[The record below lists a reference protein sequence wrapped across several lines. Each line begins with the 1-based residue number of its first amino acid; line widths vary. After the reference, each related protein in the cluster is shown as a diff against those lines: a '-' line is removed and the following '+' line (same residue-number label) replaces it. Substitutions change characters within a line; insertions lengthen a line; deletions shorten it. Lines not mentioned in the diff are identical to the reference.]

1 MAMDATGAAVA
12 ALVAVALVAG
22 LFLLAGPYLLF
33 AILLLIAALVLAI
46 LLVAGLYLIHENQVG
61 IVTRKLGGQ
70 KMPPG
75 QVIARHGQVGVQAAT
90 LVPGLYYR
98 PPIVWSVT
106 KAPVIEV
113 GPNSIAIVEAI
124 DGRPLPPVRRLGDE
138 VESNQFQDG
147 ERFLDSGGFKGP
159 QVAFLRPGRYRINTR
174 LFAATVQSA
183 IQIPTGKV
191 GLVTAQD
198 GRPLPSRLLV
208 APSPPKQPTTESPLA
223 RDHNFFQDG
232 SAFLASGGYRG
243 PQIDTIQP
251 GTYYVNPLLFQ
262 VEVVDTYEVPP
273 GFVAV
278 LRSNLGEE
286 LDRPE
291 THPTP
296 VSTAPDFDQQI
307 TSEVESLL
315 TSDRNRRGIWR
326 NPLAPGR
333 YNLNTKAFTAY
344 LVPTSAIM
352 VDWASSERPSA
363 PSMSRPSA
371 APTRDISDYPYLTQ
385 GTTEGVEFF
394 KFNQL
399 KVTSKDGFQLEVD
412 VRMVIR
418 ILPEN
423 AAFVIARFGSV
434 FNLIQQIVHPLIDAE
449 FRNNAGEKQALE
461 FVRSRSGLQQE
472 ALDKA
477 RMAFQKYL
485 VEAQNLLISYIQV
498 DATLLATQTN
508 KEIAV
513 QQQAQY
519 VEQAAAEQQRIA
531 VQEMTARANL
541 QPEVVQADLQIVIN
555 ENNAKAAVKKAEGE
569 RDSTRIVADG
579 SAAAIRRVGVA
590 QADAYHAQATVIG
603 PDRVALIRVTDLLQ
617 AGHLRITPDTLV
629 LGATGTDGANTM
641 FSAYLATLL
650 QGKSQSAL
658 PPYVPSNEP
667 DYVSPLTVASA
678 GPPLAAA
685 PPPPPERESAVPMP
699 PVPALP
705 APPPPP
711 VPPPPAGDAP
721 VQRIKLPARKPPRD
735 ADE

>member
-1 MAMDATGAAVA
+1 MAIDATGVIVAVLLAVA
-12 ALVAVALVAG
+12 VVFG
-22 LFLLAGPYLLF
+22 LILLAGPF
-33 AILLLIAALVLAI
+33 LLIAVVLLAAALVLAAF
-46 LLVAGLYLIHENQVG
+46 LVAGLYLIHENQVG

-98 PPIVWSVT
+98 APIIWSIAKT
-106 KAPVIEV
+106 PVIEV
-113 GPNSIAIVEAI
+113 GPNSIAIIDAI
-124 DGRPLPPVRRLGDE
+124 DGRPLPAGRRLGDE

-147 ERFLDSGGFKGP
+147 ERYLDSGGYKGP
-159 QVAFLRPGRYRINTR
+159 QVAFLRPGRYRINNR
-174 LFAATVQSA
+174 LFSATVVNASQV
-183 IQIPTGKV
+183 PTGKV

-208 APSPPKQPTTESPLA
+208 APAPPNRPTPDFPNA

-232 SAFLASGGYRG
+232 PAFLSSGGYRG
-243 PQIDTIQP
+243 PQVDTIQP

-262 VEVVDTYEVPP
+262 VEIVDTYEVPP

-296 VSTAPDFDQQI
+296 VSTSPDFDQAL
-307 TSEVESLL
+307 TSEVENLL

-333 YNLNTKAFTAY
+333 YNLNSKAFTAY

-371 APTRDISDYPYLTQ
+371 EPTKDRSDYPYLTDNSA
-385 GTTEGVEFF
+385 EGVEFF

-498 DATLLATQTN
+498 DETLLATQTN

-519 VEQAAAEQQRIA
+519 VEQAAAERQRIS

-569 RDSTRIVADG
+569 RDSIRIVADG
-579 SAAAIRRVGVA
+579 NAAAIRRVGSG
-590 QADAYHAQATVIG
+590 QADAYHAQADVIG
-603 PDRVALIRVTDLLQ
+603 PDRVALIRVIDLIQ

-629 LGATGTDGANTM
+629 LGSAGADGANTM

-650 QGKSQSAL
+650 QAKSQGSL

-667 DYVSPLTVASA
+667 DYVSPLTATPRSTDAPAS
-678 GPPLAAA
+678 GA
-685 PPPPPERESAVPMP
+685 PTPSA
-699 PVPALP
+699 P
-705 APPPPP
+705 APPTPAPGGSPSPSDDMGTPPSKST
-711 VPPPPAGDAP
+711 ARRTAKTSDA
-721 VQRIKLPARKPPRD
+721 
-735 ADE
+735 

>member
-1 MAMDATGAAVA
+1 MAMDGTGATVAALLAVA
-12 ALVAVALVAG
+12 AVVGLLLLFSPYLFFALLLLVAAVVLLV
-22 LFLLAGPYLLF
+22 
-33 AILLLIAALVLAI
+33 

-61 IVTRKLGGQ
+61 IVTRKLGGV

-98 PPIVWSVT
+98 APIVWSVE
-106 KAPVIEV
+106 KSPIIEV
-113 GPNSIAIVEAI
+113 GPSSIAIVEAI
-124 DGRPLPPVRRLGDE
+124 DGRPLPSARRLGDE

-147 ERFLDSGGFKGP
+147 ERFLDTGGFKGP

-174 LFAATVQSA
+174 LFAATVVNA
-183 IQIPTGKV
+183 IRVPTGRV

-208 APSPPKQPTTESPLA
+208 APAPPSRPTDEFPHA

-232 SAFLASGGYRG
+232 SGFLASGGYRG
-243 PQIDTIQP
+243 PQVDTIQP
-251 GTYYVNPLLFQ
+251 GTYYVNPLLFE
-262 VEVVDTYEVPP
+262 VEIVETYEVPP

-291 THPTP
+291 SHPTP
-296 VSTAPDFDQQI
+296 VSTSPDFDQAL

-315 TSDRNRRGIWR
+315 TTDRNRRGIWR

-371 APTRDISDYPYLTQ
+371 TPTKDRSDYPYLTDSS
-385 GTTEGVEFF
+385 TEGVEFF

-412 VRMVIR
+412 VRIVIR

-461 FVRSRSGLQQE
+461 FVRSRSQLQQE

-477 RMAFQKYL
+477 RLAFQKYL

-519 VEQAAAEQQRIA
+519 VEQAAAERQRIS

-541 QPEVVQADLQIVIN
+541 QPQVVGADLQIVIN

-579 SAAAIRRVGVA
+579 NAAAIRRVGVA
-590 QADAYHAQATVIG
+590 QADAYHAQAEVIG
-603 PDRVALIRVTDLLQ
+603 PDRVALIRVIDLLQ
-617 AGHLRITPDTLV
+617 EGHLRITPDTLV
-629 LGATGTDGANTM
+629 LGAGGAEGANTL
-641 FSAYLATLL
+641 FSTYLATLL
-650 QGKSQSAL
+650 QAKSQATL
-658 PPYVPSNEP
+658 APYVPSNDP
-667 DYVSPLTVASA
+667 DYVSPLTATPAKTDPS
-678 GPPLAAA
+678 GAATM
-685 PPPPPERESAVPMP
+685 PPPPPPDPDGDGATPRAK
-699 PVPALP
+699 PA
-705 APPPPP
+705 
-711 VPPPPAGDAP
+711 
-721 VQRIKLPARKPPRD
+721 ARKAPKDVD
-735 ADE
+735 A

>member
-1 MAMDATGAAVA
+1 MDYTAI
-12 ALVAVALVAG
+12 LVVVGVVVG
-22 LFLLAGPYLLF
+22 LFLILF
-33 AILLLIAALVLAI
+33 VAL
-46 LLVAGLYLIHENQVG
+46 GLYLVHENQVG
-61 IVTRKLGGQ
+61 IVTRKLLGR

-98 PPIVWSVT
+98 APIIWTVT
-106 KAPVIEV
+106 KVPIIEV
-113 GPNSIAIVEAI
+113 GPDNIATIEAI
-124 DGRPLPPVRRLGDE
+124 DGRPLAAGRRLGDE

-147 ERFLDSGGFKGP
+147 ERFLDQGGFKGP

-174 LFAATVQSA
+174 LFSPVLLSA
-183 IQIPTGKV
+183 IQIASGKV

-208 APSPPKQPTTESPLA
+208 APQPFLVPSHAFPRA
-223 RDHNFFQDG
+223 RDHNYFQDG
-232 SAFLASGGYRG
+232 QAFLDSGGFRG
-243 PQIDTIQP
+243 PQVDTIQP
-251 GTYYVNPLLFQ
+251 GTYYVNPLLFE
-262 VEVVDTYEVPP
+262 VGVVDNYEVPP

-278 LRSNLGEE
+278 LRSNIGEE

-291 THPTP
+291 DRPVP
-296 VSTAPDFDQQI
+296 VSASPDFDQRL
-307 TSEVESLL
+307 TAEVESLL
-315 TSDRNRRGIWR
+315 TTDRNKRGIWR
-326 NPLAPGR
+326 TPLAPGK
-333 YNLNTKAFTAY
+333 YNLNSKAFTAY

-352 VDWASSERPSA
+352 VDWASSDRPSA

-371 APTRDISDYPYLTQ
+371 TPAKDRSDYPYLTDDAQ
-385 GTTEGVEFF
+385 AAVEFF

-461 FVRSRSGLQQE
+461 FVRSRSQLQQE

-477 RMAFQKYL
+477 RLAFQKYM

-498 DATLLATQTN
+498 DPTLLATQTN

-519 VEQAAAEQQRIA
+519 VEQASAEQRRIS

-541 QPEVVQADLQIVIN
+541 QPQVVQADLQIVIN
-555 ENNAKAAVKKAEGE
+555 ENNAKAAVKQAEGE

-579 SAAAIRRVGVA
+579 NAAAIRRVGEA
-590 QADAYHAQATVIG
+590 QADAYHAQADVIG
-603 PDRVALIRVTDLLQ
+603 SDKVALIKTVDLLQ
-617 AGHLRITPDTLV
+617 AGKVRITPDTLV
-629 LGATGTDGANTM
+629 MAGGGTDGANTM

-650 QGKSQSAL
+650 AQKATPSAT
-658 PPYVPSNEP
+658 PYAPSTEK
-667 DYVSPLTVASA
+667 DYVSPLTSTPARQDPSIPLPT
-678 GPPLAAA
+678 GPLGTPG
-685 PPPPPERESAVPMP
+685 PMP
-699 PVPALP
+699 ETES
-705 APPPPP
+705 
-711 VPPPPAGDAP
+711 PPA
-721 VQRIKLPARKPPRD
+721 VQRLRLPKKRTDDDR
-735 ADE
+735 EE

>member
-1 MAMDATGAAVA
+1 MAVDSVGALVA
-12 ALVAVALVAG
+12 ALVAIVVAVGVALILGPSVLIGVVLFFVALG
-22 LFLLAGPYLLF
+22 
-33 AILLLIAALVLAI
+33 LAI
-46 LLVAGLYLIHENQVG
+46 FLIAGLYLIHENQVG
-61 IVTRKLGGQ
+61 IVTRRLGGK

-75 QVIARHGQVGVQAAT
+75 QVIARHGQIGVQAAT
-90 LVPGLYYR
+90 LVPGLYFR
-98 PPIVWSVT
+98 APILWTVA
-106 KAPVIEV
+106 KAPVIEI
-113 GPNSIAIVEAI
+113 GPNAIATIEAI
-124 DGRPLPPVRRLGDE
+124 DGRPLPPGRRLGDE

-174 LFAATVQSA
+174 LFAPSVLNA
-183 IQIPTGKV
+183 IQIPAGKV

-208 APSPPKQPTTESPLA
+208 APPPPRAPTPELPA
-223 RDHNFFQDG
+223 VRDHNFFQDG
-232 SAFLASGGYRG
+232 PAFLASGGYRG
-243 PQIDTIQP
+243 PQVDTIQP
-251 GTYYVNPLLFQ
+251 GTYYVNPLLFE
-262 VEVVDTYEVPP
+262 VGVVDTYEVPP

-291 THPTP
+291 ARPTP
-296 VSTAPDFDQQI
+296 VSTSPDFDQEL
-307 TSEVESLL
+307 TSEVENLL

-326 NPLAPGR
+326 NPLAPGK

-352 VDWASSERPSA
+352 VDWASSDRPSA
-363 PSMSRPSA
+363 PSMSRTSA
-371 APTRDISDYPYLTQ
+371 SPAADQSAYPYLTRD
-385 GTTEGVEFF
+385 TAEGVEFF

-477 RMAFQKYL
+477 RLAFQKYM

-498 DATLLATQTN
+498 DPTLLATQTN

-519 VEQAAAEQQRIA
+519 VEQAAAEQQRIS

-541 QPEVVQADLQIVIN
+541 QPEVVHADLQIVIN
-555 ENNAKAAVKKAEGE
+555 QNNAKAAVKKAEGE
-569 RDSTRIVADG
+569 RDSIRIVADG
-579 SAAAIRRVGVA
+579 NAAAIRRVGVA
-590 QADAYHAQATVIG
+590 QADVIG
-603 PDRVALIRVTDLLQ
+603 PDKVALIKTVDLLQ
-617 AGHLRITPDTLV
+617 EGRVRITPETLV
-629 LGATGTDGANTM
+629 IGGGGADGANTM

-650 QGKSQSAL
+650 AQKGGAPP
-658 PPYVPSNEP
+658 PPYTPSTEP
-667 DYVSPLTVASA
+667 DYVSPLTA
-678 GPPLAAA
+678 PNAA
-685 PPPPPERESAVPMP
+685 PRQDPSIPLPTMAPVPEVPAAEAPMP
-699 PVPALP
+699 PPAVGP
-705 APPPPP
+705 
-711 VPPPPAGDAP
+711 GI
-721 VQRIKLPARKPPRD
+721 QRTKLPPRRADRD
-735 ADE
+735 AEG

>member
-1 MAMDATGAAVA
+1 MDYTVA
-12 ALVAVALVAG
+12 IVALGLIVAFV
-22 LFLLAGPYLLF
+22 LIVFL
-33 AILLLIAALVLAI
+33 IL
-46 LLVAGLYLIHENQVG
+46 GLYLIHENQVG
-61 IVTRKLGGQ
+61 IVTRKLGG
-70 KMPPG
+70 KRMPPG
-75 QVIARHGQVGVQAAT
+75 QVIARHGQIGVQAAT

-98 PPIVWSVT
+98 APIIWSVQ
-106 KAPVIEV
+106 KVPVIEV
-113 GPNSIAIVEAI
+113 GPDNIATIEAI
-124 DGRPLPPVRRLGDE
+124 DGRPLKQGRRLGDE

-147 ERFLDSGGFKGP
+147 ERFLDGGGFKGP
-159 QVAFLRPGRYRINTR
+159 QVAFLRPGRYRLNTR
-174 LFAATVQSA
+174 LFAPTLLGA
-183 IQIPTGKV
+183 IQVTAGKV

-208 APSPPKQPTTESPLA
+208 APTPLSTPTHQFPAA

-232 SAFLASGGYRG
+232 PAFLDSGGFRG
-243 PQIDTIQP
+243 PQVDTIQP
-251 GTYYVNPLLFQ
+251 GTYYVNPLLF
-262 VEVVDTYEVPP
+262 EVGVIDNYEVPP

-278 LRSNLGEE
+278 LRSNIGEE
-286 LDRPE
+286 LDRPQD
-291 THPTP
+291 HPMP
-296 VSTAPDFDQQI
+296 VSSAPDFDQKL
-307 TSEVESLL
+307 TAEVESLL
-315 TSDRNRRGIWR
+315 TTDRNRRGIWR
-326 NPLAPGR
+326 SPLAPGK

-363 PSMSRPSA
+363 PGMSRPSA
-371 APTRDISDYPYLTQ
+371 APARDQSAYPYLTADSAA
-385 GTTEGVEFF
+385 GVEFF

-461 FVRSRSGLQQE
+461 FVRSRSQLQQE

-477 RMAFQKYL
+477 RLAFQRYM

-498 DATLLATQTN
+498 DETLLATQTN

-519 VEQAAAEQQRIA
+519 VEQASAERQRIS

-541 QPEVVQADLQIVIN
+541 QPQVVQADLQIVIN
-555 ENNAKAAVKKAEGE
+555 QNNAKAAVKQAEGV

-579 SAAAIRRVGVA
+579 NAAAIRRVGEA
-590 QADAYHAQATVIG
+590 QADAYHAQADVIG
-603 PDRVALIRVTDLLQ
+603 SDKVALIKTVDLLQ
-617 AGHLRITPDTLV
+617 AGKVRITPDTLV
-629 LGATGTDGANTM
+629 TAGGGADGTNTM

-650 QGKSQSAL
+650 AQKSQATATRYS
-658 PPYVPSNEP
+658 PSQEP
-667 DYVSPLTVASA
+667 DYISPLTSA
-678 GPPLAAA
+678 PSHQDPSIPLPPDPIPSL
-685 PPPPPERESAVPMP
+685 S
-699 PVPALP
+699 
-705 APPPPP
+705 
-711 VPPPPAGDAP
+711 VPPPDPPADP
-721 VQRIKLPARKPPRD
+721 VQRIKLSKRPRSD
-735 ADE
+735 DTDGDPS

>member
-1 MAMDATGAAVA
+1 MDYTVPIVLIVVFAAIV
-12 ALVAVALVAG
+12 
-22 LFLLAGPYLLF
+22 
-33 AILLLIAALVLAI
+33 
-46 LLVAGLYLIHENQVG
+46 LLVFVAAGLYLIHENQVG
-61 IVTRKLGGQ
+61 IVTRKLLGR

-90 LVPGLYYR
+90 LVPGLYFR
-98 PPIVWSVT
+98 APIIWSVA
-106 KAPVIEV
+106 KVPVVEV
-113 GPNSIAIVEAI
+113 GPNNIATIEAI
-124 DGRPLPPVRRLGDE
+124 DGRPLGQGRRLGDE

-147 ERFLDSGGFKGP
+147 ERYLDGGGFKGP
-159 QVAFLRPGRYRINTR
+159 QAAFLRPGRYRINTR
-174 LFAATVQSA
+174 LFAPTLHGA
-183 IQIPTGKV
+183 IQIASGKV

-198 GRPLPSRLLV
+198 GRPLPSKLLV
-208 APSPPKQPTTESPLA
+208 APQPTHDRSPEFPTA
-223 RDHNFFQDG
+223 RDHNYFQDG
-232 SAFLASGGYRG
+232 QAFLDSGGYRG

-251 GTYYVNPLLFQ
+251 GTYYVNPMLF
-262 VEVVDTYEVPP
+262 EVAVIDNFEVPP

-278 LRSNLGEE
+278 LRSNIGVE
-286 LDRPE
+286 LDRPID
-291 THPTP
+291 HPVP
-296 VSTAPDFDQQI
+296 VSAAPDFDQQL
-307 TSEVESLL
+307 TAEVESLL

-326 NPLAPGR
+326 SPLAPGK

-352 VDWASSERPSA
+352 VDWASSERPGA

-371 APTRDISDYPYLTQ
+371 APNHDRSDYPYLTDEAAA
-385 GTTEGVEFF
+385 GAEFF

-412 VRMVIR
+412 VRLVIR

-461 FVRSRSGLQQE
+461 FVRSRSQLQQE

-477 RMAFQKYL
+477 RLAFQKYL

-498 DATLLATQTN
+498 DETLLATQTN

-519 VEQAAAEQQRIA
+519 VEQASAERQRIS

-541 QPEVVQADLQIVIN
+541 QPQVVQADLQIVIN
-555 ENNAKAAVKKAEGE
+555 ENNAKAAVKQAEGV

-579 SAAAIRRVGVA
+579 NAAAIRRVGEA
-590 QADAYHAQATVIG
+590 QADAYHAQADVIG
-603 PDRVALIRVTDLLQ
+603 SEKVALIKTVDLLQ
-617 AGHLRITPDTLV
+617 AGKVRITPDTLV
-629 LGATGTDGANTM
+629 MTGGGTEGATSM

-650 QGKSQSAL
+650 AQKSQS
-658 PPYVPSNEP
+658 PSQSYAPSTEK
-667 DYVSPLTVASA
+667 DYVSPLTRD
-678 GPPLAAA
+678 PPKQDPSIPLPVA
-685 PPPPPERESAVPMP
+685 PPTETPETAE
-699 PVPALP
+699 PVPASS
-705 APPPPP
+705 
-711 VPPPPAGDAP
+711 VRR
-721 VQRIKLPARKPPRD
+721 VKLPARKPSD
-735 ADE
+735 DDEP

>member
-1 MAMDATGAAVA
+1 MDYTAVIVVL
-12 ALVAVALVAG
+12 ALLVALV
-22 LFLLAGPYLLF
+22 LVIFL
-33 AILLLIAALVLAI
+33 I
-46 LLVAGLYLIHENQVG
+46 AGLYLIHESQVG
-61 IVTRKLGGQ
+61 IVTRKLLGRR
-70 KMPPG
+70 MPPG

-98 PPIVWSVT
+98 APIVWTVA
-106 KAPVIEV
+106 KVPIIEV
-113 GPNSIAIVEAI
+113 GPDNIATIEAI
-124 DGRPLPPVRRLGDE
+124 DGRPLRQGRRLGDE
-138 VESNQFQDG
+138 IDSNQFQDG
-147 ERFLDSGGFKGP
+147 ERFLDGGGFKGP

-174 LFAATVQSA
+174 LFAPTLRSA
-183 IQIPTGKV
+183 IQITAGKV

-198 GRPLPSRLLV
+198 GRPLPSKLLV
-208 APSPPKQPTTESPLA
+208 APPPPTVPTPQFPSA

-232 SAFLASGGYRG
+232 PGFLDSGGYRG
-243 PQIDTIQP
+243 PQVDTIQP
-251 GTYYVNPLLFQ
+251 GTYYVNPLLFE
-262 VEVVDTYEVPP
+262 VGVVDTYEVPP

-278 LRSNLGEE
+278 LRSNIGEE
-286 LDRPE
+286 LDRPQDR
-291 THPTP
+291 PMP
-296 VSTAPDFDQQI
+296 VSSAPDFDQKL
-307 TSEVESLL
+307 TAEVESLL
-315 TSDRNRRGIWR
+315 TTDRNRRGIWR
-326 NPLAPGR
+326 SPLAPGR

-363 PSMSRPSA
+363 PGMSRPSA
-371 APTRDISDYPYLTQ
+371 SPTKDRSDYPYLTDE
-385 GTTEGVEFF
+385 TAAAVEFF

-461 FVRSRSGLQQE
+461 FVRSRSQLQQE

-477 RMAFQKYL
+477 RLAFQRYM

-498 DATLLATQTN
+498 DETLLATQTN

-519 VEQAAAEQQRIA
+519 VEQAAAERQRIS

-541 QPEVVQADLQIVIN
+541 QPQVVQADLQIVIN
-555 ENNAKAAVKKAEGE
+555 ENNAKAAVKQAEGV

-579 SAAAIRRVGVA
+579 NAAAIRRVGEA
-590 QADAYHAQATVIG
+590 QADAYHAQADVIG
-603 PDRVALIRVTDLLQ
+603 SDKVALIKTVDLLQ
-617 AGHLRITPDTLV
+617 AGKVRITPDTLV
-629 LGATGTDGANTM
+629 TAGGGADGTNTM

-650 QGKSQSAL
+650 AQKSQAVATR
-658 PPYVPSNEP
+658 YAPSQEK
-667 DYVSPLTVASA
+667 DYVSPLTSASVRQDPSIPLPV
-678 GPPLAAA
+678 PPD
-685 PPPPPERESAVPMP
+685 PEVDGSP
-699 PVPALP
+699 PVPSDP
-705 APPPPP
+705 A
-711 VPPPPAGDAP
+711 
-721 VQRIKLPARKPPRD
+721 VQRLRLPARKKAEDPD
-735 ADE
+735 ADSS

>member
-1 MAMDATGAAVA
+1 MAMDATGAIVTVLVAA
-12 ALVAVALVAG
+12 ALVVG
-22 LFLLAGPYLLF
+22 IFLLAGPF
-33 AILLLIAALVLAI
+33 LLLAVALIVVGLLLAI
-46 LLVAGLYLIHENQVG
+46 FLIAGLYLIHENQVG
-61 IVTRKLGGQ
+61 IVTRKLGGE

-98 PPIVWSVT
+98 APIVWSVD
-106 KAPVIEV
+106 KAAVIEV
-113 GPNSIAIVEAI
+113 GPNSIAIIEAI
-124 DGRPLPPVRRLGDE
+124 DGRPLPAGRRLGDE

-147 ERFLDSGGFKGP
+147 ERFLDAGGYKGP
-159 QVAFLRPGRYRINTR
+159 QVAFLRPGRYRVNTR
-174 LFAATVQSA
+174 LFAANIVNA
-183 IQIPTGKV
+183 IQVPTGKV

-208 APSPPKQPTTESPLA
+208 APAPSGTPSPEHPHA

-232 SAFLASGGYRG
+232 SAFLASGGFRG

-251 GTYYVNPLLFQ
+251 GTYYVNPLLF
-262 VEVVDTYEVPP
+262 EVQIVDTYEVPP

-291 THPTP
+291 SHPTP
-296 VSTAPDFDQQI
+296 VSTSPDFDQAL
-307 TSEVESLL
+307 TAEVESLL

-371 APTRDISDYPYLTQ
+371 APTADRSDYPYLTDNS
-385 GTTEGVEFF
+385 TEGVEFF

-412 VRMVIR
+412 VRIVIR

-461 FVRSRSGLQQE
+461 FVRSRSSLQQE

-477 RMAFQKYL
+477 RLAFQKYL

-498 DATLLATQTN
+498 DETLLATQTN

-519 VEQAAAEQQRIA
+519 VEQAAAEQKRIS

-541 QPEVVQADLQIVIN
+541 QPEVVRADLQIVIN

-569 RDSTRIVADG
+569 RDSIRIVADG
-579 SAAAIRRVGVA
+579 NAAAIRRVGIG
-590 QADAYHAQATVIG
+590 QADAYHAQADVIG
-603 PDRVALIRVTDLLQ
+603 PDRVALIRVIDLLQ

-629 LGATGTDGANTM
+629 LGSGGAEGANTL
-641 FSAYLATLL
+641 FSTYLATLL
-650 QGKSQSAL
+650 QAKSQAAL
-658 PPYVPSNEP
+658 APYVPSSEP
-667 DYVSPLTVASA
+667 DYVSPLTS
-678 GPPLAAA
+678 GTGSAA
-685 PPPPPERESAVPMP
+685 PGASGM
-699 PVPALP
+699 
-705 APPPPP
+705 
-711 VPPPPAGDAP
+711 PPPAGAAP
-721 VQRIKLPARKPPRD
+721 APASPPAPSPPDDPAVQRAKAGARRPTKD
-735 ADE
+735 SDD

>member
-1 MAMDATGAAVA
+1 MRWNGGIVDYTILYVILGLIVGIILAAFI
-12 ALVAVALVAG
+12 AG
-22 LFLLAGPYLLF
+22 
-33 AILLLIAALVLAI
+33 
-46 LLVAGLYLIHENQVG
+46 GLYLIRESQVG
-61 IVTRKLGGQ
+61 IVTRKLLGR

-75 QVIARHGQVGVQAAT
+75 QVIARHGQIGVQAAT

-98 PPIVWSVT
+98 APIVWSVS
-106 KAPVIEV
+106 KVPVIEV
-113 GPNSIAIVEAI
+113 GPNNIATVEAI
-124 DGRPLPPVRRLGDE
+124 DGRPLPEGRRLGDE
-138 VESNQFQDG
+138 VDSNQFQDG
-147 ERFLDSGGFKGP
+147 EKFLDGGGFKGP
-159 QVAFLRPGRYRINTR
+159 QVAFVRPGRYRINTR
-174 LFAATVQSA
+174 LFATALQPA

-208 APSPPKQPTTESPLA
+208 SPSPPTTATPQVPKA
-223 RDHNFFQDG
+223 RDHNYFQNG
-232 SAFLASGGYRG
+232 QAFLDSGGFRG
-243 PQIDTIQP
+243 PQVDTIQP
-251 GTYYVNPLLFQ
+251 GTYYVNPMLFE
-262 VEVVDTYEVPP
+262 VAVVDTYEVPP

-286 LDRPE
+286 LERPPE
-291 THPTP
+291 RPVP
-296 VSTAPDFDQQI
+296 VSTSPDFDQAL
-307 TSEVESLL
+307 TAEVESLL

-326 NPLAPGR
+326 SPLAPGK

-352 VDWASSERPSA
+352 VDWASLDRPSA
-363 PSMSRPSA
+363 PSMSRSSA
-371 APTRDISDYPYLTQ
+371 APGTDRSDYPYLTADSAA
-385 GTTEGVEFF
+385 GVEFF

-423 AAFVIARFGSV
+423 AAFLIARFGSV

-461 FVRSRSGLQQE
+461 FVRSRSQLQQE

-477 RMAFQKYL
+477 RSAFQKYL

-498 DATLLATQTN
+498 DPTLLATQTN

-519 VEQAAAEQQRIA
+519 VEQAAAEQRRIS

-541 QPEVVQADLQIVIN
+541 QPQVVQADLQIVIN
-555 ENNAKAAVKKAEGE
+555 QNNAKAAVKQAEGV

-579 SAAAIRRVGVA
+579 QSAAIRRVGEA
-590 QADAYHAQATVIG
+590 QADAYHAQADVIG
-603 PDRVALIRVTDLLQ
+603 PDKVALIKTVDLLQ
-617 AGHLRITPDTLV
+617 AGKVRITPDTLV
-629 LGATGTDGANTM
+629 MAGGGTDGASTM

-650 QGKSQSAL
+650 AQRSQVAPAPYAPSTGK
-658 PPYVPSNEP
+658 
-667 DYVSPLTVASA
+667 DYVSPLTSTSAPQDPSIPLPVAPSTEPNPPDEA
-678 GPPLAAA
+678 PDPGPVH
-685 PPPPPERESAVPMP
+685 RV
-699 PVPALP
+699 
-705 APPPPP
+705 
-711 VPPPPAGDAP
+711 
-721 VQRIKLPARKPPRD
+721 KLPPRRGSD
-735 ADE
+735 DQP

>member
-1 MAMDATGAAVA
+1 MDYTPW
-12 ALVAVALVAG
+12 L
-22 LFLLAGPYLLF
+22 
-33 AILLLIAALVLAI
+33 ILLGIAVLIFLVVFIA
-46 LLVAGLYLIHENQVG
+46 AGLYLIHENQVG
-61 IVTRKLGGQ
+61 IVTRKLLGR

-75 QVIARHGQVGVQAAT
+75 QVIARHGQIGVQAAT

-98 PPIVWSVT
+98 APIVWEVA
-106 KAPVIEV
+106 KVPVIEV
-113 GPNSIAIVEAI
+113 GPNNIATIEAI
-124 DGRPLPPVRRLGDE
+124 DGRPLPAGRRLGDE
-138 VESNQFQDG
+138 IESNQFQDG
-147 ERFLDSGGFKGP
+147 ERFLDGGGYKGP

-174 LFAATVQSA
+174 LFAPQLQSA
-183 IQIPTGKV
+183 IQIPAGKV

-198 GRPLPSRLLV
+198 GRPLPSKLLV
-208 APSPPKQPTTESPLA
+208 APVPERSPSPQYPRA

-232 SAFLASGGYRG
+232 PGFLDSGGFRG
-243 PQIDTIQP
+243 PQVDTIQP
-251 GTYYVNPLLFQ
+251 GTYYVNPLLF
-262 VEVVDTYEVPP
+262 EVGVIDTFEVPP

-278 LRSNLGEE
+278 LRSNVGEE
-286 LDRPE
+286 LDRVQDRPV
-291 THPTP
+291 P
-296 VSTAPDFDQQI
+296 VSASPDFDQRLS
-307 TSEVESLL
+307 SEVESLL

-326 NPLAPGR
+326 SPLAPGK

-352 VDWASSERPSA
+352 VDWASSERPGA
-363 PSMSRPSA
+363 PGMSRPSA
-371 APTRDISDYPYLTQ
+371 TPPTDRSDYPYLTDDTA
-385 GTTEGVEFF
+385 GGVEFF

-461 FVRSRSGLQQE
+461 FVRGRSQLQQE

-477 RMAFQKYL
+477 RLAFQKYL

-498 DATLLATQTN
+498 DPTLLATQTN

-519 VEQAAAEQQRIA
+519 VEQAAAERQRIA

-541 QPEVVQADLQIVIN
+541 QPQVVQADLQIVIN
-555 ENNAKAAVKKAEGE
+555 ANNAKAAVKHAEGE

-579 SAAAIRRVGVA
+579 NAAAIRRVGEA
-590 QADAYHAQATVIG
+590 QADAYHAQADVIG
-603 PDRVALIRVTDLLQ
+603 PDKVALIKTVDLLQ
-617 AGHLRITPDTLV
+617 AGKVRITPDTLV
-629 LGATGTDGANTM
+629 MAGGGADGANTM

-650 QGKSQSAL
+650 AQRPESTRS
-658 PPYVPSNEP
+658 PYAPTPEK
-667 DYVSPLTVASA
+667 DYVSPLTAQPPRQDPEIPLPT
-678 GPPLAAA
+678 GPTAMA
-685 PPPPPERESAVPMP
+685 PPPPPP
-699 PVPALP
+699 PSP

-711 VPPPPAGDAP
+711 TGENLGSALSRV
-721 VQRIKLPARKPPRD
+721 KLPRTKAPEDDDR
-735 ADE
+735 